1 MRNRARINVLVRE
14 WMIYHSRR
22 LSPLAESNPGMDWKK
37 RFRSF
42 TCRSR
47 SNGLRHFDLMLN
59 IFWQSRYFRNFKKKT
74 RRV

>member
-1 MRNRARINVLVRE
+1 MQNRARINVLVRE

-37 RFRSF
+37 RFRSS

-47 SNGLRHFDLMLN
+47 SNGLRHLDL
-59 IFWQSRYFRNFKKKT
+59 
-74 RRV
+74 